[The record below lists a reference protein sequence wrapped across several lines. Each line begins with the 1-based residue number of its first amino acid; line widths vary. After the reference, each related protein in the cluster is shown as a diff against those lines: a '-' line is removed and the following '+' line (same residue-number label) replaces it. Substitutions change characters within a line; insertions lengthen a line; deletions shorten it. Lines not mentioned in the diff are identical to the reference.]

1 MNINPIQQMLS
12 LAKAG
17 QNPQQ
22 LILNF
27 LQTQSSPMGQ
37 NLLKLAQSQDAQSL
51 EKIARNMCAE
61 RGVDFDKEFTAFRKS
76 LGL

>member
-1 MNINPIQQMLS
+1 MDNPIQQMIS
-12 LAKAG
+12 LAKSG

-22 LILNF
+22 LIMNF
-27 LQTQSSPMGQ
+27 LQGQSSPMGQ
-37 NLLKLAQSQDAQSL
+37 NLLKLAYSQDTAAL

-61 RGVDFDKEFTAFRKS
+61 RGIDFDKEFTAFRKS

>member
-1 MNINPIQQMLS
+1 MNNPIQQMMQ
-12 LAKAG
+12 LAKSG

-37 NLLKLAQSQDAQSL
+37 NLLKLAQAQDAQSI
-51 EKIARNMCAE
+51 EKIARNMCAQK
-61 RGVDFDKEFTAFRKS
+61 GLDFDKEFTAFRKS